1 MTNIQTQNDALN
13 NQNNITRI
21 ASGGEQL
28 QKQVLKAF
36 KTSTNKTLSPAF
48 LKIKTARDDMNSG
61 CQCWVADD
69 LSSMVYMMARD
80 GNVFARG
87 YRGRSKKAAFYSRFT
102 SEESRAGYVTKWM
115 RDRSENQQQAED
127 RRKAKPRAIATGD
140 ILYAVWGWE
149 QTNVNYYKVLELVG
163 SQSVVVIEIGK
174 ITDYNHGSMSGTCL
188 PDIENQ
194 IGKPFTRRVS
204 QGDCIKVNSVTQASK
219 LDHTFEEGKKKYK
232 SSYYSTYA

>member
-1 MTNIQTQNDALN
+1 MNSGYTTMTNIQTQNDALN

-102 SEESRAGYVTKWM
+102 SEESRAYSHAS
-115 RDRSENQQQAED
+115 RSPNTIEAD
-127 RRKAKPRAIATGD
+127 HLIPSIAIT
-140 ILYAVWGWE
+140 
-149 QTNVNYYKVLELVG
+149 
-163 SQSVVVIEIGK
+163 
-174 ITDYNHGSMSGTCL
+174 
-188 PDIENQ
+188 
-194 IGKPFTRRVS
+194 
-204 QGDCIKVNSVTQASK
+204 
-219 LDHTFEEGKKKYK
+219 
-232 SSYYSTYA
+232 